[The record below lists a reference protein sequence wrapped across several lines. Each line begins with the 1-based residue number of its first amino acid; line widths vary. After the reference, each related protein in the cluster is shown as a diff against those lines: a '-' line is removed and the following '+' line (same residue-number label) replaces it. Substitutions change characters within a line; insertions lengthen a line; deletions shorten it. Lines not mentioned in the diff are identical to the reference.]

1 MDEIEATRRGILE
14 RLPFTPRE
22 VLAYQSRTGPVNW
35 IGPGTEGYFANL
47 KITFKPLPLSMTAVG
62 FFLNFP
68 ISVR

>member
-1 MDEIEATRRGILE
+1 MSAITFWVSSSNTSLSDCGSPFGLL
-14 RLPFTPRE
+14 LP
-22 VLAYQSRTGPVNW
+22 VAITGSGSS
-35 IGPGTEGYFANL
+35 IGFANL